1 MKLYLLGL
9 AIAAVVGQVATASAQ
24 PYPSRPV
31 QMIVPFD
38 PGGSV
43 DVIAR
48 VMQPTLSA
56 KLGQTVVVINK
67 PGASGT
73 IGSVALVGAKPDGY
87 IIAILAMGSTA
98 MVPHFRKLSY
108 NLESFDFICQV
119 YSAPVLIMVGPNS
132 PYRDIQSLLA
142 FGKANPEKVFYGSPG
157 IGTPDHI
164 NMANFLRQNGVVGT
178 HVPYAGSGA
187 AAQALIS
194 NQLTV
199 VSNTPVLLRAHQL
212 RPLAVLTSQR
222 LPEWPDVPAAKEFGP
237 PAEASIWA
245 VLAAPKGLPEAVR
258 TELEQACRQTL
269 DDPAY
274 RATAERGGFPP
285 LFRDSNATKTFVV
298 SEFNKYGPIIKSE
311 GLELQ

>member
-1 MKLYLLGL
+1 
-9 AIAAVVGQVATASAQ
+9 
-24 PYPSRPV
+24 
-31 QMIVPFD
+31 MIVPFD

-56 KLGQTVVVINK
+56 KLRETVVVINK

-87 IIAILAMGSTA
+87 TIGILAMGSTA

-142 FGKANPEKVFYGSPG
+142 FGKANPEKIFYGSPG

-194 NQLTV
+194 NQLTAM
-199 VSNTPVLLRAHQL
+199 SNTPVLLRAHQL
-212 RPLAVLTSQR
+212 RALATMTAQR
-222 LPEWPDVPAAKEFGP
+222 LPELPDVPAAREFGP
-237 PAEASIWA
+237 TAEASIWA

-258 TELEQACRQTL
+258 AELEQACRQTL

-285 LFRDSNATKTFVV
+285 LFRDSNATKAFVL
-298 SEFNKYGPIIKSE
+298 SEFTKYGPIIKSE